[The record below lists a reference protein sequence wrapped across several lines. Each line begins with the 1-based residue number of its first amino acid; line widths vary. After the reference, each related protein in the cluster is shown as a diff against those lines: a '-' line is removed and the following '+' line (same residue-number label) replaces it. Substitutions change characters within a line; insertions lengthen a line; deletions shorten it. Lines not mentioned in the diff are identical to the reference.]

1 MKMKANR
8 LGEMLLE
15 AGLIDQFQ
23 LESALSM
30 QRNLGGRIG
39 SAIVKLGYLPENTIM
54 EFLESQSKF
63 SRVSL
68 STLDIPPTVISI
80 LPAAKLKHL
89 LVVPI
94 ELRQSGAEKSL
105 RIAMTDPTN
114 QQLITDLQFA
124 TGCRVLPVLA
134 SEDEIRQAL
143 EKNLPKEP
151 PKPVSKGAPKAY
163 PNGTGI
169 DFGDPNLID
178 FGSDEELDFGGSAG
192 IGYADRAK
200 VGMSRQ
206 SDEDPRMDRLL
217 ELLKAKGILSDL
229 DVKRVKNG

>member
-1 MKMKANR
+1 MKLKTNR

-23 LESALSM
+23 LDSALSM

-39 SAIVKLGYLPENTIM
+39 SALVKLGYLPEDTII

-68 STLDIPPTVISI
+68 QDLDIPETLITL

-94 ELRQSGAEKSL
+94 ELRQTGQEKTL
-105 RIAMTDPTN
+105 RVAMTDPTN
-114 QQLITDLQFA
+114 QKLISDLQFA
-124 TGCRVLPVLA
+124 TGCRILPVLA

-143 EKNLPKEP
+143 ENNLPVEP
-151 PKPVSKGAPKAY
+151 PKQSAA
-163 PNGTGI
+163 
-169 DFGDPNLID
+169 DFQSSFVEAGMVDFSELSGD
-178 FGSDEELDFGGSAG
+178 
-192 IGYADRAK
+192 
-200 VGMSRQ
+200 
-206 SDEDPRMDRLL
+206 DPRLDRLL
-217 ELLKAKGILSDL
+217 EVLKEKGILSAI
-229 DVKRVKNG
+229 DVERVKFD

>member
-1 MKMKANR
+1 MKLKANR

-39 SAIVKLGYLPENTIM
+39 SAIVKLGYLPEETIL

-68 STLDIPPTVISI
+68 QDLEIPLALMTM
-80 LPAAKLKHL
+80 LPADKMKHL

-94 ELRQSGAEKSL
+94 ELRQSGQEKTL
-105 RIAMTDPTN
+105 RVAMTDPTN
-114 QQLITDLQFA
+114 QKLISDLQFA

-143 EKNLPKEP
+143 KNNLPVDP
-151 PKPVSKGAPKAY
+151 PKSQEPQLVQSTAH
-163 PNGTGI
+163 
-169 DFGDPNLID
+169 DPNL
-178 FGSDEELDFGGSAG
+178 LDLSEVSA
-192 IGYADRAK
+192 
-200 VGMSRQ
+200 S
-206 SDEDPRMDRLL
+206 DPRLDRLL
-217 ELLKAKGILSDL
+217 EILKEKGILSAI
-229 DVKRVKNG
+229 DVERVKFG